1 MRHEYYQYNKEQL
14 LTNPRM
20 PLRCKA
26 DNAEVFKEMA
36 DQMVEEIRSHNE
48 KGEKTVFICPVG
60 PVGQNPYYVDMVKE
74 QNISLKKV

>member
-20 PLRCKA
+20 PLHCKA

-36 DQMVEEIRSHNE
+36 DQMVEEIRSKQR
-48 KGEKTVFICPVG
+48 KGRKDRIYLSGRSGRPV
-60 PVGQNPYYVDMVKE
+60 
-74 QNISLKKV
+74 SLFCGYGK